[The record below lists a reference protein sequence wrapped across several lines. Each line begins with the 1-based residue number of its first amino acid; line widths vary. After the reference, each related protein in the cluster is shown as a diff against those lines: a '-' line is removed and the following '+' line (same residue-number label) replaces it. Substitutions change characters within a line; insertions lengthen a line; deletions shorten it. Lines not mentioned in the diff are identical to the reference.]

1 MNKIELKTNHLVK
14 TSNITEFGG
23 KNVSYIE
30 QYLLSLGINKKD
42 LISFIDRPRDSDLD
56 NPRDLLNIEKA
67 VKTAWTMMTN
77 GVKSWVVVDSDTDG
91 YTSASILINYL
102 RRRFPQNEIG
112 YSLHPG
118 KEHGI
123 VIEDIPLDVGLIFVP
138 DAGSNNYEEQKH
150 FCELGKEVII
160 LDHHDVDNYED
171 TGAILVNNQF
181 SPNFR
186 NKNMSGA
193 GIVLM
198 FIMMMDEMYYPSQE
212 IYKDYFDLAAVGII
226 ADAMNMTALGNNYLA
241 FYGLRNIRNKLIHE
255 IAIKQSRGI
264 KNPNSLTKIDV
275 AFYIAP
281 IINGVIR
288 GGEMEDKMAV
298 FKAMSTEDSTE
309 DIVTTWRG
317 VERHETLYEYA
328 ARLAANAKSRQDSQK
343 KKAFEWLC
351 GKIREEGRDK
361 DNLIIVPLN
370 TTESKKVNPNFTG
383 LIAMELVKEFNRPSL
398 VLRETDFE
406 GKHMFGGSGRNGNF
420 YGLPDL
426 KTFLH
431 QAGVYYAEG
440 HANAMGV
447 FLLPEEVD
455 KLKEYAN
462 TKLNPLAFETV
473 YEVDYIFKDKFDID
487 YEMLFQM
494 ASYDELWGNSI
505 PQPKF
510 AFTIDYGKT
519 DIMIMGKDH
528 SSVKIRCGQID
539 FVSFKNAA
547 LAEKLVEVSNGTATI
562 VGRPQINEWN
572 GNVNVQIMIDDI
584 KIEPREQI
592 TEKPHSL
599 FDLI

>member
-14 TSNITEFGG
+14 TSNISEFGG

-30 QYLLSLGINKKD
+30 QYLLSLGISKKD

-123 VIEDIPLDVGLIFVP
+123 VIEDIPLDAGLIFVP

-181 SPNFR
+181 SPDFR

-370 TTESKKVNPNFTG
+370 ATESKKVNPNFTG

-547 LAEKLVEVSNGTATI
+547 LAEKLVEVNNGTATI

-572 GNVNVQIMIDDI
+572 GKVNVQMIL
-584 KIEPREQI
+584 K
-592 TEKPHSL
+592 
-599 FDLI
+599 

>member
-30 QYLLSLGINKKD
+30 QYLLSLGISKKD

-77 GVKSWVVVDSDTDG
+77 GINSWVVVDSDTDG

-181 SPNFR
+181 SPDFR

-264 KNPNSLTKIDV
+264 KNPNSLTRIDV
-275 AFYIAP
+275 AYYIAP
-281 IINGVIR
+281 VINGVIR
-288 GGEMEDKMAV
+288 GGEMEDKIAV

-370 TTESKKVNPNFTG
+370 ATESKKVNPNFTG

-447 FLLPEEVD
+447 FLLPEEID

>member
-14 TSNITEFGG
+14 TSNISEFGG

-30 QYLLSLGINKKD
+30 QYLLSLGISKKD

-102 RRRFPQNEIG
+102 RRRFPQHEIG

-123 VIEDIPLDVGLIFVP
+123 VIEDIPLDAGLIFVP
-138 DAGSNNYEEQKH
+138 DAGSNNYAEQKH

-181 SPNFR
+181 SPDFH

-255 IAIKQSRGI
+255 IAVKQSRGI

-281 IINGVIR
+281 VINGVIR
-288 GGEMEDKMAV
+288 GGEMEDKIAV

-328 ARLAANAKSRQDSQK
+328 ARVAANAKSRQDSQK
-343 KKAFEWLC
+343 KKAFE
-351 GKIREEGRDK
+351 
-361 DNLIIVPLN
+361 
-370 TTESKKVNPNFTG
+370 
-383 LIAMELVKEFNRPSL
+383 
-398 VLRETDFE
+398 
-406 GKHMFGGSGRNGNF
+406 
-420 YGLPDL
+420 
-426 KTFLH
+426 
-431 QAGVYYAEG
+431 
-440 HANAMGV
+440 
-447 FLLPEEVD
+447 
-455 KLKEYAN
+455 
-462 TKLNPLAFETV
+462 
-473 YEVDYIFKDKFDID
+473 
-487 YEMLFQM
+487 
-494 ASYDELWGNSI
+494 
-505 PQPKF
+505 
-510 AFTIDYGKT
+510 
-519 DIMIMGKDH
+519 
-528 SSVKIRCGQID
+528 
-539 FVSFKNAA
+539 
-547 LAEKLVEVSNGTATI
+547 
-562 VGRPQINEWN
+562 
-572 GNVNVQIMIDDI
+572 
-584 KIEPREQI
+584 
-592 TEKPHSL
+592 
-599 FDLI
+599 

>member
-14 TSNITEFGG
+14 TSNISEFGG

-30 QYLLSLGINKKD
+30 QYLLSLGISKKD

-123 VIEDIPLDVGLIFVP
+123 VIEDIPLDAGLVFVP
-138 DAGSNNYEEQKH
+138 DAGSNNYAEQKH

-181 SPNFR
+181 SPDFR

-198 FIMMMDEMYYPSQE
+198 FIMMMDKMYYPSQE

-255 IAIKQSRGI
+255 IAVKQSRGI

-288 GGEMEDKMAV
+288 GGEMEDKIAV

-370 TTESKKVNPNFTG
+370 ATESKKVNPNFTG

>member
-30 QYLLSLGINKKD
+30 QYLLSLGISKKD

-77 GVKSWVVVDSDTDG
+77 GIKSWVVVDSDTDG

-123 VIEDIPLDVGLIFVP
+123 VIEDIPLDADLIFVP

-181 SPNFR
+181 SPDFR

-370 TTESKKVNPNFTG
+370 ATESKKVNPNFTG

-528 SSVKIRCGQID
+528 SSVKIKCGQID

>member
-30 QYLLSLGINKKD
+30 QYLLSLGISKKD

-123 VIEDIPLDVGLIFVP
+123 VIEDIPLDADLIFVP

-370 TTESKKVNPNFTG
+370 ATESKKVNPNFTG

-528 SSVKIRCGQID
+528 SSVKIKCGQID

>member
-77 GVKSWVVVDSDTDG
+77 GIKSWVVVDSDTDG

-123 VIEDIPLDVGLIFVP
+123 VVEDIPLDASLIFVP

-160 LDHHDVDNYED
+160 LDHHDVGNYED

-181 SPNFR
+181 SPDFR

-528 SSVKIRCGQID
+528 SSVKIKCGQID

>member
-30 QYLLSLGINKKD
+30 QYLLSLGISKKD

-67 VKTAWTMMTN
+67 VKTTWTMMTN

-123 VIEDIPLDVGLIFVP
+123 VIEDIPLDADLIFVP

-181 SPNFR
+181 SPDFR

-298 FKAMSTEDSTE
+298 FKAMSTENSTE

-351 GKIREEGRDK
+351 DKIREEGRDK

-539 FVSFKNAA
+539 FVSFKNAV

>member
-30 QYLLSLGINKKD
+30 QYLLSLGISKKD

-56 NPRDLLNIEKA
+56 NPLDLLNIEKA

-123 VIEDIPLDVGLIFVP
+123 VIEDIPLDADLIFVP

-181 SPNFR
+181 SPDFR

-370 TTESKKVNPNFTG
+370 TAESKKVNPNFTG

-420 YGLPDL
+420 YGLQDL

-528 SSVKIRCGQID
+528 SSVKIKCGQID

>member
-30 QYLLSLGINKKD
+30 QYLLSLGISKKD
-42 LISFIDRPRDSDLD
+42 LMSFIDRPRDSDLD

-123 VIEDIPLDVGLIFVP
+123 VVEDIPLDAGLIFVP

-181 SPNFR
+181 SPDFR

-212 IYKDYFDLAAVGII
+212 IYRDYFDLAAVGII

-288 GGEMEDKMAV
+288 GGEMEDKIAV

-370 TTESKKVNPNFTG
+370 TTEGKKVNPNFTG

-539 FVSFKNAA
+539 FVSFKNAV

-592 TEKPHSL
+592 TERPHSL

>member
-30 QYLLSLGINKKD
+30 QYLLSLGISKKD

-67 VKTAWTMMTN
+67 VKTTWTMMTN

-123 VIEDIPLDVGLIFVP
+123 VIEDIPLDADLIFVP

-181 SPNFR
+181 SPDFR

-539 FVSFKNAA
+539 FVSFKNAV

>member
-14 TSNITEFGG
+14 TSNISEFGG

-30 QYLLSLGINKKD
+30 QYLLSLGISKKD

-123 VIEDIPLDVGLIFVP
+123 VIEDIPLDAGLIFVP
-138 DAGSNNYEEQKH
+138 DAGSNDYEEQKH

-181 SPNFR
+181 SPDFR

-281 IINGVIR
+281 VINGVIR

-298 FKAMSTEDSTE
+298 FKAMSTEDSNE

-431 QAGVYYAEG
+431 QAGAYYAEG

-539 FVSFKNAA
+539 FVSFKNAT

>member
-30 QYLLSLGINKKD
+30 QYLLSLGISKKD

-77 GVKSWVVVDSDTDG
+77 GIKSWVVVDSDTDG

-123 VIEDIPLDVGLIFVP
+123 VIEDIPLDADLIFVP

-181 SPNFR
+181 SSDFH

>member
-30 QYLLSLGINKKD
+30 QYLLSLGISKKD

-67 VKTAWTMMTN
+67 VKTTWTMMTN

-123 VIEDIPLDVGLIFVP
+123 VIEDIPLDADLIFVP

-181 SPNFR
+181 SPDFR

-281 IINGVIR
+281 IINGVLR

-351 GKIREEGRDK
+351 DKIREEGRDK

-539 FVSFKNAA
+539 FVSFKNAV

>member
-77 GVKSWVVVDSDTDG
+77 GIKSWVVVDSDTDG

-447 FLLPEEVD
+447 FLLPEEID

>member
-23 KNVSYIE
+23 KNVGYIE

-77 GVKSWVVVDSDTDG
+77 GIKSWVVVDSDTDG

-123 VIEDIPLDVGLIFVP
+123 VIEDIPLDAGLIFVP

-181 SPNFR
+181 SPDFP

-528 SSVKIRCGQID
+528 SSVKIKCGQID

>member
-30 QYLLSLGINKKD
+30 QYLLSLGISKKD

-67 VKTAWTMMTN
+67 VKTTWTMMTN

-123 VIEDIPLDVGLIFVP
+123 VIEDIPLDADLIFVP

-181 SPNFR
+181 SPDFR

-351 GKIREEGRDK
+351 DKIREEGRDK

-539 FVSFKNAA
+539 FVSFKNAV